1 MTWQSRA
8 RRRRILIESLWQVPA
23 ASMLAALLLAPL
35 VRWVD
40 EQTRWTLLGFGPDSA
55 RAVVGA
61 LSASLLTFIVFALST
76 LLLLAQM
83 ASAQFTPRIIVRVF
97 EHPFTKAT
105 LGALAFAWVY
115 SLAALG
121 RVDDRV
127 PQLSIALASLLSLA
141 SVCLFLLLVQRV
153 IKAMRP
159 VSFLTHIARDTRTA
173 IASVYPREFLQVV
186 RSDAERRPARDHAAL
201 VKKYEGKPGV
211 LLSFDADT
219 LVGWATRYDGA
230 IEVLPQVGDFLA
242 CGEDLFVLR
251 GPGRQALADCK
262 LSDCIALGT
271 ERTLEQDP
279 AFGIRII
286 VDVANK
292 ALSPA
297 INDPTTAVLAIDQL
311 HYLLH
316 FLAGRQI
323 GHGALRDAAGR
334 VRLTY
339 RAPEWEDFLTLAVV
353 EIRTYGASSAQVTR
367 RLKAMFEHLLRSVPA
382 ERAAAILGQ
391 QALLDRA
398 VQRAF
403 SDREELELARQADLQ
418 GLGGRRPDTSPPA

>member
-8 RRRRILIESLWQVPA
+8 RRRRILNESLWLVPA

-186 RSDAERRPARDHAAL
+186 RSDAERRPARDHAAM

-251 GPGRQALADCK
+251 GPGRQALAES
-262 LSDCIALGT
+262 L
-271 ERTLEQDP
+271 
-279 AFGIRII
+279 
-286 VDVANK
+286 
-292 ALSPA
+292 
-297 INDPTTAVLAIDQL
+297 
-311 HYLLH
+311 
-316 FLAGRQI
+316 
-323 GHGALRDAAGR
+323 
-334 VRLTY
+334 
-339 RAPEWEDFLTLAVV
+339 
-353 EIRTYGASSAQVTR
+353 
-367 RLKAMFEHLLRSVPA
+367 
-382 ERAAAILGQ
+382 
-391 QALLDRA
+391 
-398 VQRAF
+398 
-403 SDREELELARQADLQ
+403 
-418 GLGGRRPDTSPPA
+418 